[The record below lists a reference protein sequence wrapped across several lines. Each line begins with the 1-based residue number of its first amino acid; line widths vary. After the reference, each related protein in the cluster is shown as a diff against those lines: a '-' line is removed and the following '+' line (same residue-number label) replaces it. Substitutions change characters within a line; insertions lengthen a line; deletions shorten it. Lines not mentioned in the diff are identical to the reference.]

1 MPNQLDPGGFAPTDP
16 PRRRSRGPR
25 APLRSGGRAR
35 GAPGPLCGSGKRVQ
49 NSRCEPHNGLKK
61 RSVVLLVVLWAIV
74 AWPAVAS
81 LQQER
86 TGPDAFPGARRSEA
100 ELRKAA
106 GEVRAGRVLTPKSW
120 PNGARV
126 AVCISFDI
134 DNESPMLA
142 RDLNPLPTPMS
153 ETEYGAKEGL
163 PRILALL
170 DREKLPASF
179 YVPAVSAVLA
189 PEMIPAIMKSG
200 RHEIALHGWIHESLP
215 TLNNAPEEE
224 RLLNQ
229 SIEYLRKATG
239 KRPVG
244 NRAGGWAL
252 SHFSIDIIK
261 RAKLLYDS
269 SMMSMDQPY
278 ELTAN
283 GESTG
288 IIELPVSWIED
299 DAPYFGRTGALPS
312 PELIFNVYRDEFDV
326 AYREGTMLMLTF
338 HPHVSGRRSRLVHLE
353 KLIAHMKSKPGVW
366 FATAEQ
372 IANYVKPQSG
382 KTQ

>member
-1 MPNQLDPGGFAPTDP
+1 MLNQ
-16 PRRRSRGPR
+16 
-25 APLRSGGRAR
+25 
-35 GAPGPLCGSGKRVQ
+35 
-49 NSRCEPHNGLKK
+49 LKK
-61 RSVVLLVVLWAIV
+61 RSITLLIVLSAIA
-74 AWPAVAS
+74 AWPAVAW

-86 TGPDAFPGARRSEA
+86 TGPDAFPGARLSEDQ
-100 ELRKAA
+100 LRKTAA
-106 GEVRAGRVLTPKSW
+106 EVRAGRVLTPKSW
-120 PNGARV
+120 PNGAKV
-126 AVCISFDI
+126 AVCLSFDI

-142 RDLNPLPTPMS
+142 RDLNPPPTPMS

-179 YVPAVSAVLA
+179 YVPAVSAVVA
-189 PEMIPAIMKSG
+189 PDMIPAIMKSG

-215 TLNNAPEEE
+215 TLNNGPEEE

-229 SIEYLRKATG
+229 AIEYLTKSTG
-239 KRPVG
+239 KRPAG
-244 NRAGGWAL
+244 TRAGGWAL
-252 SHFSIDIIK
+252 SHFSVDVIK
-261 RAKLLYDS
+261 RARLLYDS
-269 SMMSMDQPY
+269 SMMAMDQPY
-278 ELTAN
+278 ELMAH

-312 PELIFNVYRDEFDV
+312 PELIFSVYRDEFDV

-353 KLIAHMKSKPGVW
+353 KLIAYMKAKPGVW

-372 IANYVKPQSG
+372 IANYVKPQTRRTDS
-382 KTQ
+382 